1 MSESSSFFGMAAG
14 VVNAN
19 LVRRDAYKRYKHEL
33 DSLYA
38 LGEPQPE
45 RSAKLQVRLRASGR
59 THWTVTLPMY
69 ALYLS
74 SLVSFNRDFRPRSPG
89 PVVILS
95 TYVLDYT

>member
-45 RSAKLQVRLRASGR
+45 RS
-59 THWTVTLPMY
+59 
-69 ALYLS
+69 
-74 SLVSFNRDFRPRSPG
+74 G
-89 PVVILS
+89 PPVGHTGL
-95 TYVLDYT
+95 